1 MFKLPSYWY
10 QQIQVTSFVVVPGF
24 EPRQVSLFGSSVV
37 FLLVSISISLSLL
50 ASLAL
55 ITLSS
60 SSSLLSF
67 CHSLS
72 LCLLSA
78 HPLISLPPSL
88 LVSSWPCRLREG
100 CFSSPPPFSQPF
112 LPEHPSVIAPLTD
125 QGPDMPGAPGW
136 GPGGSSTEVTME
148 TPPCVGEEALSHRG
162 ARLSPP
168 CSLCSQWTLSFLLDT
183 AMHTGASG
191 RAAVSPTG
199 PGWHMILAVGI
210 SSCSGSHSDPAALTV
225 VCS

>member
-37 FLLVSISISLSLL
+37 FLLVSVSISLSLL

-78 HPLISLPPSL
+78 HPFNLSPSFPPGLFLALQTERGLLQLPAPL
-88 LVSSWPCRLREG
+88 
-100 CFSSPPPFSQPF
+100 QPAV

-210 SSCSGSHSDPAALTV
+210 SSCSGSHPDPAALTV